1 MIMLHPC
8 VRVRS
13 SSLCLRRMQTL
24 RVRNLQKPSNW
35 MRAKQGLLEAG
46 KMRSIV
52 ALMKTRKLD
61 WLALKETHMKQ
72 QDQYI
77 IDGYTFTHS
86 ANEELDDNNK
96 PKQTF
101 AGVSVVTAP
110 RLTPPLMLPGQ
121 SYAWQSNAPAPRAS
135 S

>member
-1 MIMLHPC
+1 MH
-8 VRVRS
+8 
-13 SSLCLRRMQTL
+13 
-24 RVRNLQKPSNW
+24 
-35 MRAKQGLLEAG
+35 
-46 KMRSIV
+46 SIV
-52 ALMKTRKLD
+52 ALMKTHKLD

-101 AGVSVVTAP
+101 TGVSVVTA
-110 RLTPPLMLPGQ
+110 RT
-121 SYAWQSNAPAPRAS
+121 SHRR
-135 S
+135 